1 MKKFFIALFAIALIV
16 GYFGYGYYQNIF
28 SPNTPSDLKKEF
40 VYIPTNSSFD
50 EVLTMLV
57 DSGFI
62 ENKSSFVW
70 VANYMDY
77 PKDPMRAGRY
87 KVKPN
92 MSNKALVGLLR
103 NGEQAP
109 VRIAIHNKWTVN
121 HIGGLLAE
129 HLELDSLDF
138 AKTFN
143 DEAYLSQFGLDKQTA
158 MTAFIPDSYDFY
170 WNTSAEDVFK
180 KMVFYRDKFW
190 NEERTAKAKAL
201 GLTKEEVYTL
211 ASIVDAET
219 DKSDEM
225 SKIAGLYLNRL
236 KRSIPLESDP
246 TAKFGI
252 GDFAIN
258 RVLFKHLEV
267 DSPFNTYKRQGL
279 PPGPIY
285 MSAKSAL
292 KGTLNPAVHNYIFMC
307 AQPGGTGYHNFATS
321 NAGHERNV
329 AKYRAYS
336 RKLRMQKRLKGK

>member
-1 MKKFFIALFAIALIV
+1 MKKFFIVLLAIVLIG
-16 GYFGYGYYQNIF
+16 GYFGYGYYQSIF

-50 EVLTMLV
+50 EVTAMLV
-57 DSGFI
+57 DSGYI
-62 ENKSSFVW
+62 KDKSSFVW

-77 PKDPMRAGRY
+77 PSEPMRAGRF

-103 NGEQAP
+103 SGEQAP
-109 VRIAIHNKWTVN
+109 VRIAMHNKWTVN
-121 HIGGLLAE
+121 HIAGLLAQ

-138 AKTFN
+138 ARKFN
-143 DEAYLSQFGLDKQTA
+143 DEAFLSEFGLDAATS

-170 WNTSAEDVFK
+170 WNTTAEDVFK
-180 KMVFYRDKFW
+180 KMIFYRDKFW

-219 DKSDEM
+219 NQSDEM
-225 SKIAGLYLNRL
+225 AKIAGLYLNRL
-236 KRSIPLESDP
+236 KQGIPLESDP
-246 TAKFGI
+246 TAKFGT
-252 GDFAIN
+252 GDFTIN
-258 RVLFKHLEV
+258 RVLYKHLEI
-267 DSPFNTYKRQGL
+267 DSPYNTYKRKGL

-292 KGTLNPAVHNYIFMC
+292 NHTLNPATHNYIFMC
-307 AQPGGTGYHNFATS
+307 AQPGGTGYHNFAST
-321 NAGHERNV
+321 NAQHERNV

-336 RKLRMQKRLKGK
+336 RELRRKKKLKG